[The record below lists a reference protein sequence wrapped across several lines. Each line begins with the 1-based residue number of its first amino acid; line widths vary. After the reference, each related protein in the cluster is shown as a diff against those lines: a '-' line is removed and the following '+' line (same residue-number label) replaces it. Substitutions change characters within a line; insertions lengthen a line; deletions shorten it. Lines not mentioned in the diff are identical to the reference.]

1 MCSFVESVKIPG
13 KMAIFI
19 RLVPLSRIIGLDLSN
34 HQRGK
39 WINVILR
46 SFTLLM
52 LSIGVFT
59 ALYYL
64 IFEANSFIE
73 LSASYTVVNM
83 MLYGAA
89 VFVVMWRRWKMMT
102 QMIESIRSKISERQ
116 YFLEKSHEG

>member
-1 MCSFVESVKIPG
+1 
-13 KMAIFI
+13 MAIFI